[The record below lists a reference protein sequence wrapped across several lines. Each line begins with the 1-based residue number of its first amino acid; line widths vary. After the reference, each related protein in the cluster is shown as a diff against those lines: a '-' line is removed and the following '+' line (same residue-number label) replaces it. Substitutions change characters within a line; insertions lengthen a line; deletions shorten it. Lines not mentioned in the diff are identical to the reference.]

1 MERVIP
7 EHSRNQVNA
16 AGATLIDQSASLE
29 ERERARRVVNN
40 WRAAHSF
47 PLNTLQVN
55 LRRYVSDYGDEA
67 LVAQRLKRLSSIE
80 EKLRRFDRM
89 RLSRM
94 QDIGGCR
101 AVLPSVADVR
111 DVVSTFEK
119 SRARHEL
126 LRRSDYL
133 AEPRES
139 GYRGVH
145 LIYAYR
151 SGSEQNAVYGG
162 MQVEIQLRTQLQH
175 TWSTAVETVDT
186 FTEQNLKASRGSKD
200 WLSLF
205 ALMGSYI
212 AQKENLPVVPD
223 TPRSQSALRNAI
235 SSLALQIDAIAKLEA
250 YGEMVKIMQNLDDAV
265 KTHRRIKFSYFHI
278 RIKVTNDDSAQVR
291 WRGYSQDQRHKAIQA
306 YEETEENIQ
315 NVDREETVL
324 VRASSIEDLKRAYP
338 NYFVNTSVFVE
349 ELRKA
354 IS

>member
-1 MERVIP
+1 MAWTVP
-7 EHSRNQVNA
+7 EHSRNRVNA

-29 ERERARRVVNN
+29 ERERARQVVNN

-162 MQVEIQLRTQLQH
+162 MQVEIQLRSRLQH
-175 TWSTAVETVDT
+175 AWATAVETVGI
-186 FTEQNLKASRGSKD
+186 FSGEALKSSEGNKR
-200 WLSLF
+200 WLDFF
-205 ALMGSYI
+205 ALMGTEI
-212 AQKENLPVVPD
+212 AFTEELPPVPG
-223 TPRSQSALRNAI
+223 TPADRGVLRRKLR
-235 SSLALQIDAIAKLEA
+235 LAAELLDAIAKLRT
-250 YGEMVKIMQNLDDAV
+250 YGAMLRVLEGDVRNGKAA
-265 KTHRRIKFSYFHI
+265 YFHI
-278 RIKVTNDDSAQVR
+278 QLELQGDDRARVR
-291 WRGYSQDQRHKAIQA
+291 WNEYAESEREVAIRA
-306 YEETEENIQ
+306 YEEVESAN
-315 NVDREETVL
+315 RHFPGAETVL
-324 VRASSIEDLKRAYP
+324 VRVSSVEALRRAYP
-338 NYFVNTSVFVE
+338 NYFADTRVFVA
-349 ELRKA
+349 ELEKA
-354 IS
+354 IA

>member
-1 MERVIP
+1 MAWTVP
-7 EHSRNQVNA
+7 EHSRNRVNA

-29 ERERARRVVNN
+29 ERERARQVVNN

-162 MQVEIQLRTQLQH
+162 MQVEIQLRSRLQH
-175 TWSTAVETVDT
+175 AWATAVETVGI
-186 FTEQNLKASRGSKD
+186 FSGEALKSSEGNKR
-200 WLSLF
+200 WLDFF
-205 ALMGSYI
+205 ALMGTEI
-212 AQKENLPVVPD
+212 AFTEELPPVPG
-223 TPRSQSALRNAI
+223 TPTDRGALRRKLRRAAER
-235 SSLALQIDAIAKLEA
+235 LDAIVKLRA
-250 YGEMVKIMQNLDDAV
+250 YGGMLRVLEGDVRNGKAA
-265 KTHRRIKFSYFHI
+265 YFHI
-278 RIKVTNDDSAQVR
+278 QLELQSDDRARVR
-291 WRGYSQDQRHKAIQA
+291 WNEYAESEREVAIRA
-306 YEETEENIQ
+306 YEEVESAN
-315 NVDREETVL
+315 RHFPGAETVL
-324 VRASSIEDLKRAYP
+324 VRVSSVEALRRAYP
-338 NYFVNTSVFVE
+338 NYFADTRVFVA
-349 ELRKA
+349 ELEKA
-354 IS
+354 IA